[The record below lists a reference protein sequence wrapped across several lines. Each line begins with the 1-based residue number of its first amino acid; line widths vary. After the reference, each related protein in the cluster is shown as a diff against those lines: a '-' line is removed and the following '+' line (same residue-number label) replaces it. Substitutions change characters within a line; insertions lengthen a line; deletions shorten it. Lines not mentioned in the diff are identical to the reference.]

1 MPTTA
6 MSSHPKELS
15 PTPVDDGQ
23 GGGGGAGGSCSTVAN
38 SNNQSNEEGPPPSSA
53 DPPKT
58 AASTHLS
65 PSHPVDPIYASANA
79 KGDVQEHAGT
89 SAAEEIAAAAAVP
102 LLLQGH
108 APAMNAVETSNG
120 SLVVAEAQ
128 DRSADG
134 GDGTVDLAHRRREEK
149 EELKGLMQRASGL
162 MAVSSS

>member
-1 MPTTA
+1 

-15 PTPVDDGQ
+15 STPVDDGQ
-23 GGGGGAGGSCSTVAN
+23 GEGGGGGGSSSTVAN
-38 SNNQSNEEGPPPSSA
+38 SSNQSNEEGQPPSSA
-53 DPPKT
+53 GPSKT

-89 SAAEEIAAAAAVP
+89 SAAEETVVAAAAVP

-108 APAMNAVETSNG
+108 AAANNAVESSND
-120 SLVVAEAQ
+120 SLVIAEGQ